1 MRKALWLVIPV
12 ALGAAIAGGWHD
24 IIRFAKIKQISLG
37 SGHPEVVP
45 AEGTHA
51 YGHSRPSGE
60 PDFDSARRG
69 GPALLVPLGPARHDA
84 GSRKAGARVAD
95 ARGRDASR
103 GMARGATTVDSRTAL
118 VERAT
123 HAEPLSWSKVC

>member
-12 ALGAAIAGGWHD
+12 ALGAAIAGGWQD

-51 YGHSRPSGE
+51 YGHSP
-60 PDFDSARRG
+60 AVRRAG
-69 GPALLVPLGPARHDA
+69 LRLGPPRRPGAVSAVRPGPSRRRFPEG
-84 GSRKAGARVAD
+84 GSP
-95 ARGRDASR
+95 GR
-103 GMARGATTVDSRTAL
+103 
-118 VERAT
+118 
-123 HAEPLSWSKVC
+123 

>member
-45 AEGTHA
+45 AEGKHS

-60 PDFDSARRG
+60 PDFDSAFRG
-69 GPALLVPLGPARHDA
+69 GPALLVLQDPARPVPTGPGA
-84 GSRKAGARVAD
+84 AGAVRPGPS
-95 ARGRDASR
+95 RRRLPEGGSPGR
-103 GMARGATTVDSRTAL
+103 
-118 VERAT
+118 
-123 HAEPLSWSKVC
+123 

>member
-51 YGHSRPSGE
+51 YGHSRPSSE

-69 GPALLVPLGPARHDA
+69 GPALLVPLGPARPGPSRRWFPEG
-84 GSRKAGARVAD
+84 GSP
-95 ARGRDASR
+95 GR
-103 GMARGATTVDSRTAL
+103 
-118 VERAT
+118 
-123 HAEPLSWSKVC
+123 